1 MGQTTD
7 ELKANVDSS
16 REAATQKIE
25 AIQDQVM
32 DTVHQAEQ
40 KVTDT
45 AQQVKEK
52 LDWRT
57 QVEQRP
63 LMAIGAAFI
72 GGVVLSSILSDDD
85 DDTRRYRSGIAPSY
99 GSQSWAGNQ
108 AAYGSASTYGVGPS
122 YPSIG
127 DSGSAARNGG
137 SGMGLMG
144 SIRKAARTSGFEDT
158 LNNMTSSFMSTM
170 TDRLRQMADEAFPG
184 MGEKLQNV
192 IEGMT
197 GESDGSGSSGS
208 TGGSSTSGSGS
219 QASAGMGS
227 GQGSTLGT
235 SGYGTAASG
244 SGGSVPSTSDYAHT
258 GELGSSLTNS

>member
-72 GGVVLSSILSDDD
+72 GGILLGNMTGKDGGGQHSYRGGDYASPSSGAMQSGGQMSGLTNSIRNAAKDSGL
-85 DDTRRYRSGIAPSY
+85 DDTIQNLANGVFTMLGDRVKGMAEQYAPGIADQLGMSSSSKSD
-99 GSQSWAGNQ
+99 GS
-108 AAYGSASTYGVGPS
+108 
-122 YPSIG
+122 
-127 DSGSAARNGG
+127 
-137 SGMGLMG
+137 
-144 SIRKAARTSGFEDT
+144 
-158 LNNMTSSFMSTM
+158 SS
-170 TDRLRQMADEAFPG
+170 
-184 MGEKLQNV
+184 
-192 IEGMT
+192 
-197 GESDGSGSSGS
+197 GSGSSSSNTTASSTTGFSSGTGTASGMGS
-208 TGGSSTSGSGS
+208 TGTTGSTWNAGSEPGFGSSGRE
-219 QASAGMGS
+219 M
-227 GQGSTLGT
+227 
-235 SGYGTAASG
+235 
-244 SGGSVPSTSDYAHT
+244 T
-258 GELGSSLTNS
+258 GE